1 MSLNQEHIVNG
12 WFACVFVGT
21 GLPAFLIYIVIKKKR
36 PDTPKFKV
44 FVVYAL
50 ALFNFAMLLPQW
62 PKILRR
68 TVAEYQYRYQNGPD
82 PETLFHD
89 IQAEANYVPSHSKFD
104 SFARALGGD
113 SKKRRRPRGAPS
125 TTPTPSGA
133 ASTTVNAVNPT
144 E

>member
-68 TVAEYQYRYQNGPD
+68 TLVEYQFRYQNGPD
-82 PETLFHD
+82 PETIFHD

-113 SKKRRRPRGAPS
+113 SKKRRRPRGAI
-125 TTPTPSGA
+125 TPTPSGA
-133 ASTTVNAVNPT
+133 AATAGKAY
-144 E
+144 